1 MADIKPKTAI
11 MNLDKE
17 MYPEMNFLLNTAES
31 DVKFVINGEE
41 VPAIK
46 AVLRLKSDVFSVQ
59 FSGNWRDSEDT
70 AVEIVDTTPEAFK
83 VMLGFIYTEQLVFN
97 DNKDVDHIH
106 HVLKLS
112 EKYQLKRLKKLVIQ
126 HILSIL
132 TVHNIQ
138 LVGQLAFDYELDELI
153 AAVKTLIDENFK
165 QLLKKSPKDLN
176 DINNACNNLLI
187 EKFSQHFNS
196 IDTMFSVPT
205 YDKTGNTINTYKIG
219 QYTCTYND
227 NNNTTTSTN
236 SIISSSSS
244 SSRSTTIKAI
254 DINNVPKLCN

>member
-1 MADIKPKTAI
+1 MADIKHKTAI

-17 MYPEMNFLLNTAES
+17 MYPEMNFLMNTAES
-31 DVKFVINGEE
+31 DVKFVINGE
-41 VPAIK
+41 PITAIK

-70 AVEIVDTTPEAFK
+70 AIEIRDTTPEAFK

-97 DNKDVDHIH
+97 DNKDVDHIQ

-112 EKYQLKRLKKLVIQ
+112 KKYQLKRLKKLVIQ

-132 TVHNIQ
+132 TVHNIEHI
-138 LVGQLAFDYELDELI
+138 GRLAFDYELDELI
-153 AAVKTLIDENFK
+153 AAVKTFIDKNFK
-165 QLLKKSPKDLN
+165 QLLQKSPKELN
-176 DINNACNNLLI
+176 AINNACNNRLI

-205 YDKTGNTINTYKIG
+205 YDIKTGSINSYEIG
-219 QYTCTYND
+219 QYTCTYQNQ
-227 NNNTTTSTN
+227 TN
-236 SIISSSSS
+236 CP
-244 SSRSTTIKAI
+244 IKTI
-254 DINNVPKLCN
+254 DINKVPKLVHSYSYINNDYIRKYRFDC